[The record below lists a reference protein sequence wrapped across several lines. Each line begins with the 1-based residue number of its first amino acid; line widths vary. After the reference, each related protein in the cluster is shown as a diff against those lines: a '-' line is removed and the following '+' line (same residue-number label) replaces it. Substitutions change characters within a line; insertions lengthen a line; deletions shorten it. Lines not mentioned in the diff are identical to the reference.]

1 MHPYL
6 SRGWKSYAEA
16 NPGAVWGNR
25 RACQGS
31 LTEAVIGWCSL
42 SREGRC
48 KISAGGRD
56 FEVTT
61 EMLEIRE
68 ELQKESGK

>member
-1 MHPYL
+1 MGY
-6 SRGWKSYAEA
+6 
-16 NPGAVWGNR
+16 PGVVCSNR
-25 RACQGS
+25 RPCQVLS
-31 LTEAVIGWCSL
+31 TEAVIGWCSL

-56 FEVTT
+56 FEVTP

-68 ELQKESGK
+68 ETQKESGK